1 MSSGDLDDRSLAIVR
16 HIARLRLS
24 FTEAIRFVPCRGA
37 DPEARLRALKASDH
51 IGTRAGYGGNRVA
64 YVLGPRG
71 AAAVGA
77 GRRAGEAA
85 GPAAEPRHLAVFSY
99 CMLKKR
105 SRVRLLNEE
114 VAELFGNARMPGND
128 YCLEYTSRTKR
139 VESIYAPGAATPPT
153 EAARMAAKRI
163 RSLWGQ
169 ESLRP
174 WLNNGVLG
182 LAILVHERERA
193 ARLNAAIDEERVDG
207 HRLSHFASV
216 NVEVVPGLHELSEAL
231 SVLA

>member
-24 FTEAIRFVPCRGA
+24 FTEAIRFVACKGA

-71 AAAVGA
+71 AAAMGA

-105 SRVRLLNEE
+105 SRVRLLNDE
-114 VAELFGNARMPGND
+114 VAELFGDARMPRSD
-128 YCLEYTSRTKR
+128 YCLEYTQRTKR
-139 VESIYAPGAATPPT
+139 VESIYAPGAATPPN
-153 EAARMAAKRI
+153 EVARMAASRI
-163 RSLWGQ
+163 RALCEPQ
-169 ESLRP
+169 TLRP
-174 WLNNGVLG
+174 WLTNGVLG

-193 ARLNAAIDEERVDG
+193 ARLNTAIKEERLDDSP
-207 HRLSHFASV
+207 LSHFADV
-216 NVEVVPGLHELSEAL
+216 NVEVVPGPHELSEAL